1 MNHTKTTPSYT
12 PQGCKHVLPNST
24 TCANNIFDN
33 HVQTCLTTIYKPQV
47 DNHVET
53 TSTSTIASA
62 NHKHNHLQMTTT
74 STNHTSLN
82 KSQTHPHATGTCTN
96 HRYIHNLL
104 HTTETTTQ
112 TTGKNRQHIQVESST
127 NCLSSCWLFRL
138 AFSFLQVSTKL
149 WALLR
154 MWVRRS
160 NFWHRSENVIYS
172 TWEPTNQRA
181 RFDPHE
187 NQPIR
192 ECDLFSLRID
202 QSQHQSVEIELF
214 MMQNFTYFS
223 RGLLYAALHL
233 APHQPL
239 RFSFQLPGWEKKI

>member
-1 MNHTKTTPSYT
+1 MPL
-12 PQGCKHVLPNST
+12 VLAQITDTST
-24 TCANNIFDN
+24 TFYIPQRQP
-33 HVQTCLTTIYKPQV
+33 HKPQV
-47 DNHVET
+47 KTVN
-53 TSTSTIASA
+53 
-62 NHKHNHLQMTTT
+62 
-74 STNHTSLN
+74 
-82 KSQTHPHATGTCTN
+82 
-96 HRYIHNLL
+96 
-104 HTTETTTQ
+104 TQ
-112 TTGKNRQHIQVESST
+112 QVEPST

-154 MWVRRS
+154 MWVHRS